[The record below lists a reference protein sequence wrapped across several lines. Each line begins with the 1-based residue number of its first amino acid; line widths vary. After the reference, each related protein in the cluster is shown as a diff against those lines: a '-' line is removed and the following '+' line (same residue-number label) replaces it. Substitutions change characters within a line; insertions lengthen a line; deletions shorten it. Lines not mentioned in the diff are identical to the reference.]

1 MNVALTRAR
10 KGLYV
15 IGNRETLHE
24 NKVGL
29 RRCILCGKEEF
40 LTALLTHTAYQHWSA
55 LIESARERG
64 CFVHVDEPN
73 NPFRNWRTETTSGKS
88 TAIKSGNYS
97 PQYMGE
103 ITMAPPAKRQKTGK
117 TGKGRRRR
125 KREQKNGAP
134 KEDGEV

>member
-64 CFVHVDEPN
+64 CFVHVDEPD
-73 NPFRNWRTETTSGKS
+73 NPFRNWRTATTSAKS
-88 TAIKSGNYS
+88 GGNYS
-97 PQYMGE
+97 PQYTGE
-103 ITMAPPAKRQKTGK
+103 IAMAPPAKRQKTGK
-117 TGKGRRRR
+117 KKKGGK
-125 KREQKNGAP
+125 KAAP
-134 KEDGEV
+134 KEDGEM